1 MEKIET
7 FYIIGLAIRTTNENL
22 QSAKDIPLLWQKFF
36 DDNIIQHIPKKLNDN
51 LYCLYTEYEKDF
63 TKPYTTIIG
72 CAVENLDQIP
82 QGLIGKE
89 IHVGNYQKFSVTGN
103 INDGIVINEWNKI
116 WSSNM
121 DRAYTTDF
129 ECYAF
134 STNPQQTQVDIYI
147 SI

>member
-1 MEKIET
+1 MEKIEP
-7 FYIIGLAIRTTNENL
+7 FYIIGIAIRTTNENQ
-22 QSAKDIPLLWQKFF
+22 QSAKDIPSLWHKFF
-36 DDNIIQHIPKKLNDN
+36 EDNCIQKIPNKLNDK

-72 CAVENLDQIP
+72 CAVENLEQIP
-82 QGLIGKE
+82 LGLIGKE
-89 IHVGNYQKFSVTGN
+89 INEGNYQKFSAEGN

-129 ECYAF
+129 ECYIF
-134 STNPQQTQVDIYI
+134 SANPEETQVEIYI